1 MLRSSS
7 AAKTTH
13 GISLFN
19 AVISTNQS
27 INGFMKRSHS
37 SCNLVDKKEN
47 FKQCSLG
54 HYLASKSTY
63 YFAWHLTFA
72 HFAESF
78 RFDRVT
84 CFIITAKKIQLK
96 TRRMK
101 CVRIAAFRECW
112 LSNFSYYSNYSFIH
126 LTNSFLVINWHLFYQ
141 WHPMIT

>member
-1 MLRSSS
+1 
-7 AAKTTH
+7 
-13 GISLFN
+13 
-19 AVISTNQS
+19 
-27 INGFMKRSHS
+27 MKRSHS

-84 CFIITAKKIQLK
+84 CLIITAKKIQLK
-96 TRRMK
+96 TRWMK
-101 CVRIAAFRECW
+101 CVRIAAFWEFKENVDYLTSVIIVTIASFTLRTVSSSSIGTCFTNDIPW
-112 LSNFSYYSNYSFIH
+112 SLSWQSILKYSRKHMMVKY
-126 LTNSFLVINWHLFYQ
+126 
-141 WHPMIT
+141 